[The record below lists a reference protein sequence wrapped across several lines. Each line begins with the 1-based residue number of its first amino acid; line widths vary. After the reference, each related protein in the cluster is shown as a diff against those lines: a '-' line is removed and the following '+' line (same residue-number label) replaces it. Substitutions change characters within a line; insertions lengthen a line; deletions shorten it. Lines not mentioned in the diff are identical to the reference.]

1 MAEESIRKSE
11 VAPESAANE
20 VTPDT
25 LPMPPAKLVEA
36 ATSKPV
42 EPEPELVPPLRFE
55 FTGTGAEYFRI
66 WVVNILLTILTLGV
80 YSAWAKV
87 RRLQYFYRNTR
98 LDGAVFD
105 YHGNPKAILKGRALA
120 LVLLAAYKFSFEI
133 SGIVTLLVILILAAI
148 MPWLL
153 SRSFRFKLAN
163 TSYRGVH
170 FRFQGT
176 VVEAYRTL
184 ILFPVVLTF
193 TGLFV
198 WSLVASYS
206 KNPSISMIIMLSLL
220 VLVVLGGTVPL
231 AHHLLKRYQHDNAY
245 FGQMP
250 FFYYGRAV
258 DFFKIYG
265 ATIGFVMLGSIAVAI
280 LSSIFAPISKML
292 LTTQLGWLFHF
303 LFGLLGAYVLY
314 LFARPYL
321 ESRIQNLVWNKTDA
335 GGNRFKSTASARKL
349 LWIHASN
356 LLLIT
361 VTFGLFK
368 PYAAIRL
375 VTYRLETLVLNAT
388 DGLDEI
394 LADPENDE
402 AGATGQEAGDFFDID
417 IAI

>member
-1 MAEESIRKSE
+1 MAEESIKKTE
-11 VAPESAANE
+11 PAAQSAASPRD
-20 VTPDT
+20 VQDT
-25 LPMPPAKLVEA
+25 LPLPPVKPA
-36 ATSKPV
+36 AAVSPPSG
-42 EPEPELVPPLRFE
+42 EPEPAASLRFE

-66 WVVNILLTILTLGV
+66 WVVNLLLTIVTVGV

-98 LDGAVFD
+98 FDGAVFD
-105 YHGNPKAILKGRALA
+105 YHGDPKAILKGRILA
-120 LVLLAAYKFSFEI
+120 LVLLVAYKASFEI
-133 SGIVTLLVILILAAI
+133 SGIVTLIVVLILAAI

-153 SRSFRFKLAN
+153 ARSFRFKLAN

-176 VVEAYRTL
+176 VAEAYRTL
-184 ILFPVVLTF
+184 ILLPVVLTF
-193 TGLFV
+193 IGLFV
-198 WSLVASYS
+198 WSMAASYS
-206 KNPSISMIIMLSLL
+206 KHPSIGMIVMLIIL
-220 VLVVLGGTVPL
+220 VLVVMGGTVPL

-250 FFYYGRAV
+250 FFYFGRAV

-265 ATIGFVMLGSIAVAI
+265 KALGLVFLGSIFAGI
-280 LSSIFAPISKML
+280 LGRIFAPLSKAL
-292 LTTQLGWLFHF
+292 LATQLGWLFQF

-321 ESRIQNLVWNKTDA
+321 ESRIQNLVWNNTEIGDH
-335 GGNRFKSTASARKL
+335 RFKSTASARKL

-361 VTFGLFK
+361 LTLGLFK
-368 PYAAIRL
+368 PFAAIRL
-375 VTYRLETLVLNAT
+375 VQYRLDNLVLEAPE
-388 DGLDEI
+388 GMDEI
-394 LADPENDE
+394 QADPEADR
-402 AGATGQEAGDFFDID
+402 AGALGQEAGDFFDID

>member
-20 VTPDT
+20 VAPDT
-25 LPMPPAKLVEA
+25 LPVPPAKPVEA
-36 ATSKPV
+36 AASKPI
-42 EPEPELVPPLRFE
+42 EPEPVAPLRFE

-98 LDGAVFD
+98 FDGAVFD
-105 YHGNPKAILKGRALA
+105 YHGNPKAILKGRVLA
-120 LVLLAAYKFSFEI
+120 LVLLIAYKLSFEI
-133 SGIVTLLVILILAAI
+133 SGIVTLAVVLILAAI

-153 SRSFRFKLAN
+153 ARSFRFKLAN

-176 VVEAYRTL
+176 VAEAYRTL

-193 TGLFV
+193 IGLFV

-206 KNPSISMIIMLSLL
+206 KSPSVSMIIMLSLL

-265 ATIGFVMLGSIAVAI
+265 KAIGFVIIGSIVAAI

-292 LTTQLGWLFHF
+292 LATQLGWLFHF

-321 ESRIQNLVWNKTDA
+321 ESRIQNLVWNNTEVGDH
-335 GGNRFKSTASARKL
+335 RFKSTASARKL

-368 PYAAIRL
+368 PFAAIRL
-375 VTYRLETLVLNAT
+375 VTYRLENLGLIAT
-388 DGLDEI
+388 DSLDEI

-402 AGATGQEAGDFFDID
+402 AGAVGQEAGDFFDID

>member
-1 MAEESIRKSE
+1 MTEEMIHKSE
-11 VAPESAANE
+11 AAQQSASAQNA
-20 VTPDT
+20 PDT
-25 LPMPPAKLVEA
+25 VIVPPTKPIEA
-36 ATSKPV
+36 APSKSS
-42 EPEPELVPPLRFE
+42 EPEPVAPLRFE

-66 WVVNILLTILTLGV
+66 WVVNLLLTIVTVGV

-87 RRLQYFYRNTR
+87 RRVQYFYRNTR
-98 LDGAVFD
+98 FDGAVFD
-105 YHGNPKAILKGRALA
+105 YHGNPKAILKGRILA
-120 LVLLAAYKFSFEI
+120 LVLVVAYKISFEI
-133 SGIVTLLVILILAAI
+133 SGIVTMVVVLVLAAI

-198 WSLVASYS
+198 WSLFASYS
-206 KNPSISMIIMLSLL
+206 KSPSVSMIIMLVLL
-220 VLVVLGGTVPL
+220 VLIVMGGTVPL

-265 ATIGFVMLGSIAVAI
+265 KAIGFVILGSIVTGI
-280 LSSIFAPISKML
+280 LGHIFAPVSKAL
-292 LTTQLGWLFHF
+292 LTTQLGWLFQF

-321 ESRIQNLVWNKTDA
+321 ESRIQNLVWNNTEVGDH
-335 GGNRFKSTASARKL
+335 RFQSTASARKL
-349 LWIHASN
+349 LLIHATN

-361 VTFGLFK
+361 LTFGLFK
-368 PYAAIRL
+368 PFAAVRL
-375 VTYRLETLVLNAT
+375 AKYRLENLALVAT
-388 DGLDEI
+388 ESLDEI
-394 LADPENDE
+394 LADPEADQ
-402 AGATGQEAGDFFDID
+402 AGALGQEAGDFFDID